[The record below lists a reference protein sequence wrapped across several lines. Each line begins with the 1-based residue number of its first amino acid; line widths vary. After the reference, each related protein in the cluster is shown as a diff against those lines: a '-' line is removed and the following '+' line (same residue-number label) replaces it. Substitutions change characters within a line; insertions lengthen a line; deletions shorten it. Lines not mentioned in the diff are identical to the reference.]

1 MPRRPPK
8 PPNSPT
14 PLTLAQVRQRLESL
28 EEKLTALGS
37 ANHLTNGQLRH
48 RALLIRNALE
58 RLLDRFPP
66 GDSAPRRLWR
76 HRTTCAFPKSLQLR
90 HLRSRVVRRGQ
101 CWPPPVI
108 APAATQQPNPTT
120 ARN

>member
-8 PPNSPT
+8 PPNSPPT
-14 PLTLAQVRQRLESL
+14 RLTLTQVRQRLEAL

-58 RLLDRFPP
+58 RLLDRFPT
-66 GDSAPRRLWR
+66 RR
-76 HRTTCAFPKSLQLR
+76 
-90 HLRSRVVRRGQ
+90 
-101 CWPPPVI
+101 
-108 APAATQQPNPTT
+108 
-120 ARN
+120 